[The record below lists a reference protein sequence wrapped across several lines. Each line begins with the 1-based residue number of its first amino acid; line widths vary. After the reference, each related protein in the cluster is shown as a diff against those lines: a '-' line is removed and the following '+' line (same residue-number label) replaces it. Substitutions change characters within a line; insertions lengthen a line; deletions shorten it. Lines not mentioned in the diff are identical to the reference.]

1 MMESLFEPGSR
12 GAASMTVGVHDTA
25 AALGS
30 GDVEVLGTPR
40 LVALAEEA
48 ACAAIAPRVAAPETT
63 VGVRVE
69 LDHTKPTLV
78 GDRVTA
84 DALLTNVEGRR
95 LDFDVVVSDSRGRVA
110 SGKVVRMLVDRRR
123 FLEESRGA
131 G

>member
-1 MMESLFEPGSR
+1 MDELDHR
-12 GAASMTVGVHDTA
+12 GANAAHDTA

-40 LVALAEEA
+40 LVALVEEA
-48 ACAAIAPRVAAPETT
+48 ACAAIAPRVAAAETT

-69 LDHTKPTLV
+69 LDHAKPTPV

-84 DALLTNVEGRR
+84 DALVTNVEGRR
-95 LDFDVVVSDSRGRVA
+95 LDFDVVVRDSRGQVA

-123 FLEESRGA
+123 FLGKRRGA
-131 G
+131 D